1 MRVTFGSIF
10 RNGLVDIN
18 RTSEALAL
26 RQREVSSGKRL
37 HLPSDDPSAMASAM
51 GERSEMAV
59 LDQFT
64 QTADS
69 VDSRLSVADSVYTDV
84 INRLTNVQTRAAAGR
99 STVLTQTQRDA
110 LAGEIRGAASAILT
124 AVNTS
129 YRGMYL
135 FSGGQ
140 SLTPPYVPGPP
151 VSAYQGDANV
161 QSVDVARDRA
171 VQVTFDGRAI
181 LQGSAPSDV
190 FQTIEALATAVQ
202 TGNMAGIDQGLVAVG
217 QAFDRVTN
225 AQTQIGIELARLP
238 EDRARLVTQHDAAD
252 GRRSKAEDANLAE
265 SISAMTQADAAH
277 RAALGALANAGRL
290 SLMDYLK

>member
-18 RTSEALAL
+18 RTAEQLAL
-26 RQREVSSGKRL
+26 RQREVSSGRRL

-51 GERSEMAV
+51 GERAEMAV

-64 QTADS
+64 QTTDS
-69 VDSRLSVADSVYTDV
+69 VDSRLTVADSVYTDV
-84 INRLTNVQTRAAAGR
+84 INRITNAQTRAAGGR
-99 STVLTQTQRDA
+99 STILTQTQRDA

-140 SLTPPYVPGPP
+140 SLTPPYAAGPP
-151 VSAYQGDANV
+151 ISAYQGDGNV
-161 QSVDVARDRA
+161 QSVDVARDRS
-171 VQVTFDGRAI
+171 VQVTFDGAAI
-181 LQGSAPSDV
+181 LQGTAPADV
-190 FQTIEALATAVQ
+190 FQTLETLATAVQ
-202 TGNMAGIDQGLVAVG
+202 TGNMAGIDQGLADLG
-217 QAFDRVTN
+217 QAFERVTN

-238 EDRARLVTQHDAAD
+238 EDRARLVTQQNAAD
-252 GRRSKAEDANLAE
+252 ARRAAVEDANLAE
-265 SISAMTQADAAH
+265 SISALTQADSAH
-277 RAALGALANAGRL
+277 RAALASLANVGRQ

>member
-10 RNGLVDIN
+10 RNGLADIN
-18 RTSEALAL
+18 RTAEELAT
-26 RQREVSSGKRL
+26 RQREVSSGRRI

-51 GERSEMAV
+51 GERAEMSV

-64 QTADS
+64 QTTDS
-69 VDSRLSVADSVYTDV
+69 VDSRLTVADSVYTDV
-84 INRLTNVQTRAAAGR
+84 INRLTNVQTRAAGGR
-99 STVLTQTQRDA
+99 STILSQTQRDA
-110 LAGEIRGAASAILT
+110 LAGEIRGAASAILS

-140 SLTPPYVPGPP
+140 SLTPPYAPGPP
-151 VSAYQGDANV
+151 ISGYLGDANV

-171 VQVTFDGRAI
+171 VQVTFDGGAI
-181 LQGSAPSDV
+181 LQGAAAADV

-202 TGNMAGIDQGLVAVG
+202 TGNMAGIDQGLADVG
-217 QAFDRVTN
+217 AAFDRVTN

-238 EDRARLVTQHDAAD
+238 EDRARLVTQRQASDA
-252 GRRSKAEDANLAE
+252 RRSTSEDANLAE
-265 SISAMTQADAAH
+265 SIAALTQADAAH
-277 RAALGALANAGRL
+277 RAALGSLANVGRL

>member
-10 RNGLVDIN
+10 RNGLIDIH
-18 RTSEALAL
+18 RTAEQVAQ
-26 RQREVSSGKRL
+26 RQREVSSGRRI
-37 HLPSDDPSAMASAM
+37 HVASDDPSAMATAI
-51 GERSEMAV
+51 GERTEMGV

-64 QTADS
+64 QTTDS
-69 VDSRLSVADSVYTDV
+69 VDSRLTVVDSVYTDV
-84 INRLTNVQTRAAAGR
+84 INRLTNVQTRAAGGR
-99 STVLTQTQRDA
+99 STILTQTQRDA

-140 SLTPPYVPGPP
+140 SLTPPYTPGPP
-151 VSAYQGDANV
+151 ISGYQGDGNV

-171 VQVTFDGRAI
+171 VQVTFDGSAV
-181 LQGSAPSDV
+181 LQGSAPADV

-202 TGNMAGIDQGLVAVG
+202 TGNMAGIDQGIADVAA
-217 QAFDRVTN
+217 AFDRVTN
-225 AQTQIGIELARLP
+225 AQTEVGIELARLP
-238 EDRARLVTQHDAAD
+238 EDRARLVTQRQAANA
-252 GRRSKAEDANLAE
+252 RRASVEDANLAE

-277 RAALGALANAGRL
+277 RAALGSLANIGRQ
-290 SLMDYLK
+290 SLMDYIK